1 MKPLSDD
8 LRELWQSDP
17 GVGGPNEQELLL
29 QLKERRRV
37 FDRVIRGRDLRESV
51 GGLLVTVIFAGFALR
66 GGSAMILAADLWLAG
81 CGLWVVF
88 YLRRYS
94 GLSRT
99 PAPDQSLA
107 SYRAELLDRYD
118 RQIRLL
124 KTAKYWYVLPFWLG
138 MMLLE
143 FSRSTHDISFFA
155 GVTFMT
161 GILAVV
167 WWLNEGPGV
176 RHLRR
181 KREELAAL
189 VGEEGVSK

>member
-1 MKPLSDD
+1 
-8 LRELWQSDP
+8 
-17 GVGGPNEQELLL
+17 
-29 QLKERRRV
+29 
-37 FDRVIRGRDLRESV
+37 
-51 GGLLVTVIFAGFALR
+51 
-66 GGSAMILAADLWLAG
+66 MILAADLWLAG

-88 YLRRYS
+88 YLKRYS